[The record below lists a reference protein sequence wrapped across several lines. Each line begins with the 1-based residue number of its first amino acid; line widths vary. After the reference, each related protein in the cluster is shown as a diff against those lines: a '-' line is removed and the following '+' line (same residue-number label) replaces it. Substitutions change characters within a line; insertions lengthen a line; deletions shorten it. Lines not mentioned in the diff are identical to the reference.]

1 MARNAT
7 FLLDRT
13 NGRTVSVDSSGN
25 LNGPAVSGTY
35 AQLGAI
41 RVYGFTTAITANS
54 TVTTAPAGSIAFT
67 SNATGLGRLFY
78 SDGSKWQSGFA
89 EDNTE

>member
-1 MARNAT
+1 MARNST

-13 NGRTVSVDSSGN
+13 NGRTFSVDADGD
-25 LNGPAVSGTY
+25 LIGPGLTGTY
-35 AQLGAI
+35 AQLGAVRI
-41 RVYGFTTAITANS
+41 YGFSTAITADS

-67 SNATGLGRLFY
+67 TNATGRGRLFY

-89 EDNTE
+89 EDNTA